1 MKYLSTRE
9 LRLQLGM
16 TQMEFWDK
24 VGVTQSGG
32 SRYENGS
39 PMPWPVREL
48 VRIVHVENIHIELAN
63 RDDMEIINLLKGQH
77 TDLYAALKKR
87 FASKPTSIYIE
98 RRGIARRSQQP
109 LPSTRYGNRRV
120 NFDRRRGEQQLHH
133 NNVR

>member
-16 TQMEFWDK
+16 TQTDFWDR

-39 PMPWPVREL
+39 NMPWPVREL
-48 VRIVHVENIHIELAN
+48 VRIVHIENIRIELAN

-77 TDLYAALKKR
+77 ADLYAALKNR
-87 FASKPTSIYIE
+87 FASKTTAINIE
-98 RRGIARRSQQP
+98 RRAIDRRHQHP
-109 LPSTRYGNRRV
+109 PSTLYANRRV
-120 NFDRRRGEQQLHH
+120 NFDRRQGARL
-133 NNVR
+133 